1 MNDTIA
7 AISTATGGSI
17 SIIRVSGTDSI
28 KIVNKIFKG
37 KDLLNVNSHTINYG
51 YIVENNKIIDEVLV
65 SVMKEP
71 NTYTKENVVEI
82 NSHGSIASVSKILEL
97 LLENGCRLAEPG
109 EFTKRAFLNG
119 RIDLLEAE
127 SVMDVINSK
136 TEKSLSLAVRQLT
149 GSATKLISE
158 LREEILT
165 LLASIEVKID
175 YPEYED
181 IEDVTHNELLE
192 NINTIEIKMKKILE
206 ESKNAK
212 IIKDGINTSII
223 GKPNVGK
230 SSILNKLID
239 EEKAIVTS
247 IEGTTRDIVEGNIN
261 IDGIALNL
269 VDTAGIRKTDDIV
282 ENIGVQKSLD
292 QIEKSDL
299 ILFVLDNNRC
309 LEKSDEEILKKL
321 KNKNYL
327 ILINKNDLSRNLET
341 EKLDP
346 EKIIYISAL
355 NNEGFDEL
363 KSKIKEMFSINQIE
377 KLDLTYL
384 TSSRSIALL
393 KKAYSILPSIKDG
406 IKNNLPIDM
415 IEIDI
420 KEMWNILGQIIGETY
435 EDELINKLFSQFC
448 LGK

>member
-206 ESKNAK
+206 ESKNVK

-327 ILINKNDLSRNLET
+327 ILINKTDLSRNLEI

-346 EKIIYISAL
+346 KKIIYISAL
-355 NNEGFDEL
+355 NNEGFNEL

-377 KLDLTYL
+377 KSDLTYL

>member
-17 SIIRVSGTDSI
+17 SIIRVSGPDSI

-37 KDLLNVNSHTINYG
+37 KDLLNVNSHTIHYG

-97 LLENGCRLAEPG
+97 LIENGCRLAEPG

-127 SVMDVINSK
+127 SVMDIINSK

-149 GSATKLISE
+149 GSATKLISD

>member
-1 MNDTIA
+1 
-7 AISTATGGSI
+7 
-17 SIIRVSGTDSI
+17 
-28 KIVNKIFKG
+28 
-37 KDLLNVNSHTINYG
+37 
-51 YIVENNKIIDEVLV
+51 
-65 SVMKEP
+65 
-71 NTYTKENVVEI
+71 
-82 NSHGSIASVSKILEL
+82 
-97 LLENGCRLAEPG
+97 
-109 EFTKRAFLNG
+109 
-119 RIDLLEAE
+119 
-127 SVMDVINSK
+127 
-136 TEKSLSLAVRQLT
+136 
-149 GSATKLISE
+149 
-158 LREEILT
+158 
-165 LLASIEVKID
+165 
-175 YPEYED
+175 
-181 IEDVTHNELLE
+181 
-192 NINTIEIKMKKILE
+192 MKKILE

-363 KSKIKEMFSINQIE
+363 KSKIKKMFSINQIE

>member
-37 KDLLNVNSHTINYG
+37 TDLLNVNSHTINYG

-223 GKPNVGK
+223 GKPIVGK

-327 ILINKNDLSRNLET
+327 ILINKTDLSRNLEI

-346 EKIIYISAL
+346 KKIIYISAL
-355 NNEGFDEL
+355 NNEGFNEL

-377 KLDLTYL
+377 KSDLTYL

>member
-1 MNDTIA
+1 
-7 AISTATGGSI
+7 
-17 SIIRVSGTDSI
+17 
-28 KIVNKIFKG
+28 
-37 KDLLNVNSHTINYG
+37 
-51 YIVENNKIIDEVLV
+51 
-65 SVMKEP
+65 
-71 NTYTKENVVEI
+71 
-82 NSHGSIASVSKILEL
+82 
-97 LLENGCRLAEPG
+97 
-109 EFTKRAFLNG
+109 
-119 RIDLLEAE
+119 
-127 SVMDVINSK
+127 
-136 TEKSLSLAVRQLT
+136 
-149 GSATKLISE
+149 
-158 LREEILT
+158 
-165 LLASIEVKID
+165 
-175 YPEYED
+175 
-181 IEDVTHNELLE
+181 
-192 NINTIEIKMKKILE
+192 MKKILE

-321 KNKNYL
+321 KNKKYL

-341 EKLDP
+341 KKLDP

-363 KSKIKEMFSINQIE
+363 KSKIKKMFSINQIE

>member
-181 IEDVTHNELLE
+181 IEDVAHNELLE

>member
-299 ILFVLDNNRC
+299 
-309 LEKSDEEILKKL
+309 
-321 KNKNYL
+321 
-327 ILINKNDLSRNLET
+327 
-341 EKLDP
+341 
-346 EKIIYISAL
+346 
-355 NNEGFDEL
+355 
-363 KSKIKEMFSINQIE
+363 
-377 KLDLTYL
+377 TYL

>member
-1 MNDTIA
+1 
-7 AISTATGGSI
+7 
-17 SIIRVSGTDSI
+17 
-28 KIVNKIFKG
+28 
-37 KDLLNVNSHTINYG
+37 
-51 YIVENNKIIDEVLV
+51 
-65 SVMKEP
+65 
-71 NTYTKENVVEI
+71 
-82 NSHGSIASVSKILEL
+82 
-97 LLENGCRLAEPG
+97 
-109 EFTKRAFLNG
+109 
-119 RIDLLEAE
+119 
-127 SVMDVINSK
+127 
-136 TEKSLSLAVRQLT
+136 
-149 GSATKLISE
+149 
-158 LREEILT
+158 
-165 LLASIEVKID
+165 
-175 YPEYED
+175 
-181 IEDVTHNELLE
+181 
-192 NINTIEIKMKKILE
+192 MKKILE

>member
-1 MNDTIA
+1 
-7 AISTATGGSI
+7 
-17 SIIRVSGTDSI
+17 
-28 KIVNKIFKG
+28 
-37 KDLLNVNSHTINYG
+37 
-51 YIVENNKIIDEVLV
+51 
-65 SVMKEP
+65 MKEP

-97 LLENGCRLAEPG
+97 LIENGCRLAEPG

-127 SVMDVINSK
+127 SVMDIINSK

-149 GSATKLISE
+149 GSATKLISD

-192 NINTIEIKMKKILE
+192 NINIIEIKMKKILE

-321 KNKNYL
+321 KNKKYL

-341 EKLDP
+341 KKLDP

-363 KSKIKEMFSINQIE
+363 KSKIKKMFSINQIE

>member
-1 MNDTIA
+1 
-7 AISTATGGSI
+7 
-17 SIIRVSGTDSI
+17 
-28 KIVNKIFKG
+28 
-37 KDLLNVNSHTINYG
+37 
-51 YIVENNKIIDEVLV
+51 
-65 SVMKEP
+65 
-71 NTYTKENVVEI
+71 
-82 NSHGSIASVSKILEL
+82 
-97 LLENGCRLAEPG
+97 
-109 EFTKRAFLNG
+109 
-119 RIDLLEAE
+119 
-127 SVMDVINSK
+127 MDIINSK

-149 GSATKLISE
+149 GSATKLISD

-192 NINTIEIKMKKILE
+192 NINIIEIKMKKILE

-321 KNKNYL
+321 KNKKYL

-341 EKLDP
+341 KKLDP

-363 KSKIKEMFSINQIE
+363 KSKIKKMFSINQIE

>member
-1 MNDTIA
+1 
-7 AISTATGGSI
+7 
-17 SIIRVSGTDSI
+17 
-28 KIVNKIFKG
+28 
-37 KDLLNVNSHTINYG
+37 
-51 YIVENNKIIDEVLV
+51 
-65 SVMKEP
+65 
-71 NTYTKENVVEI
+71 
-82 NSHGSIASVSKILEL
+82 
-97 LLENGCRLAEPG
+97 
-109 EFTKRAFLNG
+109 
-119 RIDLLEAE
+119 
-127 SVMDVINSK
+127 
-136 TEKSLSLAVRQLT
+136 
-149 GSATKLISE
+149 
-158 LREEILT
+158 
-165 LLASIEVKID
+165 
-175 YPEYED
+175 
-181 IEDVTHNELLE
+181 
-192 NINTIEIKMKKILE
+192 MKKILE

-321 KNKNYL
+321 KNKKYL

-341 EKLDP
+341 KKLDR

-363 KSKIKEMFSINQIE
+363 KSKIKKMFSINQIE

>member
-1 MNDTIA
+1 
-7 AISTATGGSI
+7 
-17 SIIRVSGTDSI
+17 
-28 KIVNKIFKG
+28 
-37 KDLLNVNSHTINYG
+37 
-51 YIVENNKIIDEVLV
+51 
-65 SVMKEP
+65 MKEP

-97 LLENGCRLAEPG
+97 LIENGCRLAEPG

-127 SVMDVINSK
+127 SVMDIINSK

-149 GSATKLISE
+149 GSATKLISD

>member
-181 IEDVTHNELLE
+181 IEDVTHSELLE

-321 KNKNYL
+321 KNKKYL

-341 EKLDP
+341 DKLDP

-355 NNEGFDEL
+355 NNDGFDEL